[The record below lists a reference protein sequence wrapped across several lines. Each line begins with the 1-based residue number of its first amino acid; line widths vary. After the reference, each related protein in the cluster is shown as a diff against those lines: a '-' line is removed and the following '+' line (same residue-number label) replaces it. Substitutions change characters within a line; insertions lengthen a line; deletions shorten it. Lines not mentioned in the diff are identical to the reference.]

1 MTRRRSSRWA
11 PPLLRHAPRTAPL
24 RRLRWS
30 SPVVVLPTSAS
41 FSSARKQ
48 AVQANQVGTQF
59 PAGLCSRPFR
69 SLASTLRARAR
80 SLESRSRPCPAW
92 TPLQGCWRPAWS
104 CWSSALHLDA
114 AEKIE
119 TRLRE
124 QLESIKLQFETRLL
138 EQSES
143 IREQLAESTR
153 RGAEHSQPAELCL
166 DAATKKLETHLM
178 EQLEPIRVQMT
189 LIETSLQSLRDELA
203 ENPRMDSVNLQAA
216 ELRLEAAAG
225 KIEARLREQYE
236 ASTLQMAVNSR
247 LDVAAQ
253 KRESRVLE
261 HRDPTEDRPQA
272 ADLPAALLFLPRLIQ
287 GKPVLF
293 EMATGTFRIDRAMLP
308 DEFSHTTGVGYRR
321 SMCFDDKAGGSAQ
334 WGSTIEVTINDDA
347 GVQVAPGTSQR
358 PASASVHVEVTTAHA
373 DQPRPQVADLA
384 APISSVDPV
393 LGPPSPD
400 CRVTVHQAESLSI
413 KPSQVPVTAAHQLNS
428 QTAVAVV
435 ADGLPTASGLAPRT
449 ISEFEYEYGH
459 ASGSTHTS
467 TDSARAQAGPCL
479 SCCDEDA
486 ETDPLCH
493 SMWLRGGHC
502 WCGGCP
508 GEPA

>member
-1 MTRRRSSRWA
+1 MSSLDAAARVLETRLE
-11 PPLLRHAPRTAPL
+11 LLEAY
-24 RRLRWS
+24 S
-30 SPVVVLPTSAS
+30 
-41 FSSARKQ
+41 Q
-48 AVQANQVGTQF
+48 
-59 PAGLCSRPFR
+59 
-69 SLASTLRARAR
+69 
-80 SLESRSRPCPAW
+80 
-92 TPLQGCWRPAWS
+92 
-104 CWSSALHLDA
+104 SSALHLDA

-293 EMATGTFRIDRAMLP
+293 EMATGTFKIDRAMLP

-321 SMCFDDKAGGSAQ
+321 SMCFDDKAGGSAH
-334 WGSTIEVTINDDA
+334 WGSTIEATFIADA

-413 KPSQVPVTAAHQLNS
+413 KPSQVLVTAAHQLNS